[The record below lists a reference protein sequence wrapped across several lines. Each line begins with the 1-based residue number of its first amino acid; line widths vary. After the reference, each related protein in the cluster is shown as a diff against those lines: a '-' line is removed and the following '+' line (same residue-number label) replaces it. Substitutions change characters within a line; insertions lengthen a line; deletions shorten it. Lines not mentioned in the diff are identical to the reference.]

1 MFGFCRDCFPKRIP
15 TSNVMKVL
23 RVVLWPHQHLVLSL
37 KNFAVLI
44 SVQWHLIVTL
54 IRTSLMANAEQFLKV
69 EI

>member
-1 MFGFCRDCFPKRIP
+1 MASPAPGIVIK
-15 TSNVMKVL
+15 
-23 RVVLWPHQHLVLSL
+23 